1 MNKTIN
7 LLKLLP
13 VVLLSACTT
22 SYPPQDTTSAPELPH
37 RNVLVQQ
44 PDNCSVGCP
53 QGGSQQTIYR
63 HVYTLNN
70 NSATKFANW
79 VAYSVT
85 KTSQAS
91 GRPRNWAQ
99 DPDLP
104 PSDTLAPS
112 AYKNAHTLLKVDRG
126 HQAPLAGLGGVSDW
140 PSLNYLSNIT
150 PQKSALNQG
159 AWAALE
165 NRVRELAK
173 QADVSVVHV
182 VTGPLFER
190 HIATLPEDAT
200 VEIPSGYWKV
210 LFTGTAPSKSEG
222 NYAAFIMDQNTP
234 RSANFCDYQ
243 VTVEAIEHKTKP
255 VLTLWSALPEAVA
268 SEVKTCFAIRHPFA
282 TAYPAIRS
290 YRRVKLFGITERL
303 HGSVITIGKNFC
315 FFVVQFSAKF
325 KSNIFRHRCCYLMV
339 FHDLP
344 PLSIAARQE
353 SINSSAVIRSRLL
366 TLQECSSM
374 WRQSLRWSA

>member
-1 MNKTIN
+1 M
-7 LLKLLP
+7 
-13 VVLLSACTT
+13 
-22 SYPPQDTTSAPELPH
+22 
-37 RNVLVQQ
+37 
-44 PDNCSVGCP
+44 
-53 QGGSQQTIYR
+53 
-63 HVYTLNN
+63 
-70 NSATKFANW
+70 
-79 VAYSVT
+79 
-85 KTSQAS
+85 
-91 GRPRNWAQ
+91 
-99 DPDLP
+99 
-104 PSDTLAPS
+104 
-112 AYKNAHTLLKVDRG
+112 
-126 HQAPLAGLGGVSDW
+126 AGLGGVSDW

-222 NYAAFIMDQNTP
+222 NYAAFIMDQNMP

-268 SEVKTCFAIRHPFA
+268 SEVKTTKGSLAQ
-282 TAYPAIRS
+282 
-290 YRRVKLFGITERL
+290 KLGCR
-303 HGSVITIGKNFC
+303 
-315 FFVVQFSAKF
+315 
-325 KSNIFRHRCCYLMV
+325 
-339 FHDLP
+339 
-344 PLSIAARQE
+344 
-353 SINSSAVIRSRLL
+353 
-366 TLQECSSM
+366 
-374 WRQSLRWSA
+374 

>member
-70 NSATKFANW
+70 NSVTKFANW

-210 LFTGTAPSKSEG
+210 LFTGMAPSKSEG

-268 SEVKTCFAIRHPFA
+268 SEVKTTKGSLAQ
-282 TAYPAIRS
+282 
-290 YRRVKLFGITERL
+290 KLGCR
-303 HGSVITIGKNFC
+303 
-315 FFVVQFSAKF
+315 
-325 KSNIFRHRCCYLMV
+325 
-339 FHDLP
+339 
-344 PLSIAARQE
+344 
-353 SINSSAVIRSRLL
+353 
-366 TLQECSSM
+366 
-374 WRQSLRWSA
+374 

>member
-1 MNKTIN
+1 M
-7 LLKLLP
+7 
-13 VVLLSACTT
+13 
-22 SYPPQDTTSAPELPH
+22 
-37 RNVLVQQ
+37 
-44 PDNCSVGCP
+44 
-53 QGGSQQTIYR
+53 
-63 HVYTLNN
+63 
-70 NSATKFANW
+70 
-79 VAYSVT
+79 T

-112 AYKNAHTLLKVDRG
+112 AYKNAHSLLKVDRG

-243 VTVEAIEHKTKP
+243 VTVDAIEHKTKP

-268 SEVKTCFAIRHPFA
+268 SEVKTTKGSLAQ
-282 TAYPAIRS
+282 
-290 YRRVKLFGITERL
+290 KLGCR
-303 HGSVITIGKNFC
+303 
-315 FFVVQFSAKF
+315 
-325 KSNIFRHRCCYLMV
+325 
-339 FHDLP
+339 
-344 PLSIAARQE
+344 
-353 SINSSAVIRSRLL
+353 
-366 TLQECSSM
+366 
-374 WRQSLRWSA
+374 

>member
-1 MNKTIN
+1 MTALIKEDSVYKVIN
-7 LLKLLP
+7 LVKLLP
-13 VVLLSACTT
+13 VILLSACST
-22 SYPPQDTTSAPELPH
+22 SYQPQDTKPAPELPH
-37 RNVLVQQ
+37 RDIVVPQ

-53 QGGSQQTIYR
+53 EGGSQQTIYR
-63 HVYTLNN
+63 YAYTLNN
-70 NSATKFANW
+70 NRATKLANW

-112 AYKNAHTLLKVDRG
+112 AYKNAHALLKVDRG

-140 PSLNYLSNIT
+140 ASLNYLSNIT

-159 AWAALE
+159 AWASLE
-165 NRVRELAK
+165 NRVRELAR
-173 QADVSVVHV
+173 QDDVSVVHV

-255 VLTLWSALPEAVA
+255 LLTLWSDLPETVA
-268 SEVKTCFAIRHPFA
+268 RVVKTTTGNLAQ
-282 TAYPAIRS
+282 
-290 YRRVKLFGITERL
+290 KLGCR
-303 HGSVITIGKNFC
+303 
-315 FFVVQFSAKF
+315 
-325 KSNIFRHRCCYLMV
+325 
-339 FHDLP
+339 
-344 PLSIAARQE
+344 
-353 SINSSAVIRSRLL
+353 
-366 TLQECSSM
+366 
-374 WRQSLRWSA
+374 

>member
-1 MNKTIN
+1 MYKTIN

-22 SYPPQDTTSAPELPH
+22 SYHPQDTTSASELPH
-37 RNVLVQQ
+37 RDILVQQ

-85 KTSQAS
+85 KTSQVS

-112 AYKNAHTLLKVDRG
+112 AYKNAHALLKVDRG
-126 HQAPLAGLGGVSDW
+126 HQAPLAGLGGISDW
-140 PSLNYLSNIT
+140 PALNYLSNIT

-159 AWAALE
+159 AWASLE
-165 NRVRELAK
+165 SRVRELAK

-243 VTVEAIEHKTKP
+243 VTVDAIEHKTKP

-268 SEVKTCFAIRHPFA
+268 SEVKTTKGSLAQ
-282 TAYPAIRS
+282 
-290 YRRVKLFGITERL
+290 KLGCR
-303 HGSVITIGKNFC
+303 
-315 FFVVQFSAKF
+315 
-325 KSNIFRHRCCYLMV
+325 
-339 FHDLP
+339 
-344 PLSIAARQE
+344 
-353 SINSSAVIRSRLL
+353 
-366 TLQECSSM
+366 
-374 WRQSLRWSA
+374 